1 MQEFDAA
8 YHSTKNLYNQ
18 TDLLWR
24 MLICCWD
31 CCRLGWQ
38 SLLVWQAIQT
48 SRLSFLPL
56 AISLTLKHCGTVT
69 YFLQNCIQFTNQTH
83 CPWCYKWSSEHYI
96 HLIPGKGS
104 MYYIELNFDIECI
117 HLFKPKFVFLIV
129 SVALWNLSISQIL
142 QSRSFL
148 YFHNVG
154 IWVYSMAEG

>member
-8 YHSTKNLYNQ
+8 CHSTKNLYNQ

-38 SLLVWQAIQT
+38 SLLVWQAIQM

-56 AISLTLKHCGTVT
+56 AVSLTLKHCDTVT
-69 YFLQNCIQFTNQTH
+69 YFLQNCIQSTNQTH
-83 CPWCYKWSSEHYI
+83 CPWCYKWSSEHCI
-96 HLIPGKGS
+96 HLIPRKGS
-104 MYYIELNFDIECI
+104 MYYIELNFDIGI
-117 HLFKPKFVFLIV
+117 HLFKPIFVFLIV

-148 YFHNVG
+148 YFQNVG